1 MIMLTNK
8 TKKSKITQYLR
19 GACLC
24 LLAFVFTLNLA
35 FAQADSTKKDGGAAA
50 GGGAGGADLEVGKRL
65 WEGNC
70 TSCHGVGADVVV
82 GPGLKGILERR
93 TIEWL
98 IPWVKNSQAVIKSG
112 DKYAVEL
119 FAKFNK
125 SVMTSFNFKDEE
137 IKAIFAY
144 VDKASKEAPKAAV
157 KDVPPGTEQPTP
169 SDSSGYFNLMLGIL
183 VVVLLLIFSVL
194 LVMLSMVS
202 KFLKQKEDLSIEDK
216 EVVNQKFD
224 VLNVLQN
231 RVVLGG
237 MALLF
242 AMFVL
247 KTTLD
252 GITNI
257 GVQQGYAPTQPIAF
271 SHKLHAGQY
280 EIDCGYCHTGVYK
293 GKSATIPS
301 ANICMNCHNSIKRGS
316 PEIQKIYKA
325 IENNKPIEWVRI
337 HNLPDLAYFNHA
349 QHTNVAGLACEKCH
363 GEIKEMEV
371 VQQRAPL
378 TMGWCINCH
387 RQTVVEHAKD
397 NKYYDRLIEA
407 HDKHQKGTPMTVENI
422 GGLECSKCHY

>member
-1 MIMLTNK
+1 MLTNK
-8 TKKSKITQYLR
+8 TKKTKSIHYLK

-24 LLAFVFTLNLA
+24 LLAFVFSINFV
-35 FAQADSTKKDGGAAA
+35 FAQADTTKTA
-50 GGGAGGADLEVGKRL
+50 GQASGGAGGADLEVGKRL

-70 TSCHGVGADVVV
+70 TSCHAATAEVVV

-119 FAKFNK
+119 FTKYNK
-125 SVMTSFNFKDEE
+125 AVMTSFNFKDEE

-144 VDKASKEAPKAAV
+144 VDQESKKVPV
-157 KDVPPGTEQPTP
+157 KVETTTGGSTGTQTSSA

-183 VVVLLLIFSVL
+183 VMVLILIFAVL

-202 KFLKQKEDLSIEDK
+202 KFLKQKEDLTTEDR

-224 VLNVLQN
+224 VLAVFQN
-231 RVVLGG
+231 SAVLGG
-237 MALLF
+237 VALLF
-242 AMFVL
+242 MLFVL

-252 GITNI
+252 GVTNI

-407 HDKHQKGTPMTVENI
+407 HDKYQKGSPMTVENI
-422 GGLECSKCHY
+422 GGLECAKCHY

>member
-1 MIMLTNK
+1 MLTNK
-8 TKKSKITQYLR
+8 TKKTKSFHFLKGIGYF
-19 GACLC
+19 
-24 LLAFVFTLNLA
+24 LLAFLCSTSLI
-35 FAQADSTKKDGGAAA
+35 FAQADSTKKAD
-50 GGGAGGADLEVGKRL
+50 AGGAIEGNLEVGKRL

-70 TSCHGVGADVVV
+70 TSCHAATAEVVV

-112 DKYAVEL
+112 DKYAVDL
-119 FAKFNK
+119 FNK
-125 SVMTSFNFKDEE
+125 YNKAVMTSFNFKDDE
-137 IKAIFAY
+137 IKSIFAY
-144 VDKASKEAPKAAV
+144 VKTIENGDPNKKPDAATTTTGGETPKTGGA
-157 KDVPPGTEQPTP
+157 DN
-169 SDSSGYFNLMLGIL
+169 SGYFNLMLGIL
-183 VVVLLLIFSVL
+183 VVVLSLIFAVL
-194 LVMLSMVS
+194 MVMLSMVS
-202 KFLKQKEDLSIEDK
+202 KFLKQREDLSPEDK
-216 EVVNQKFD
+216 ELVEQKFD
-224 VLNVLQN
+224 LFAIFKSKA
-231 RVVLGG
+231 VLGG
-237 MALLF
+237 IALLF
-242 AMFVL
+242 VLFVA
-247 KTTLD
+247 KNVLD
-252 GITNI
+252 GLVNI

-325 IENNKPIEWVRI
+325 IENDKPIEWIRI

-397 NKYYDRLIEA
+397 NKYYDRLMEA
-407 HDKHQKGTPMTVENI
+407 HDKYQKGTPMTVENI
-422 GGLECSKCHY
+422 GGLECAKCHY